1 MAIETFIWPDDEADV
16 DGTLRTRTSQ
26 FGDGYAQESG
36 DGLNG
41 ESQSWSLTFGGLP
54 DEVGP
59 ILDFIRRHK
68 GYRSF
73 LWTRPAASWACKA
86 RRTASSGALAR
97 SRSFRSP

>member
-1 MAIETFIWPDDEADV
+1 MAIETFTWVPDDGADV

-59 ILDFIRRHK
+59 
-68 GYRSF
+68 
-73 LWTRPAASWACKA
+73 
-86 RRTASSGALAR
+86 
-97 SRSFRSP
+97 